1 MDPQT
6 IPEAQL
12 AFCANPGSMR
22 FKAAQE
28 EGTLAYK
35 GRCQCLLPAFRK
47 ENRWPQVLRSHI
59 FLNNS
64 RKKLVRKMSGIEEPT
79 EVKKVMWVSFPFNGC
94 AHPASSASV
103 WLAGGVHAGLS
114 AGPEVLQSN
123 LPS

>member
-6 IPEAQL
+6 TPEAQL
-12 AFCANPGSMR
+12 AFCANPGSMG

-47 ENRWPQVLRSHI
+47 KNRCPQVLRSHI
-59 FLNNS
+59 FLS
-64 RKKLVRKMSGIEEPT
+64 KSSKKLMRKMPGIGEPT
-79 EVKKVMWVSFPFNGC
+79 EGKKVMWVPFPFKGC
-94 AHPASSASV
+94 AHPESSASV
-103 WLAGGVHAGLS
+103 WLAGGGHSGLS
-114 AGPEVLQSN
+114 TRPEVLQSN